1 MDAIIVFVV
10 IAFVA
15 TFLSMM
21 AGGISMVRG
30 GRFDMLHANEFMQG
44 RLVLHAIT
52 LGLLAIALFFWS

>member
-1 MDAIIVFVV
+1 MDAIIIFVV

-15 TFLSMM
+15 TFLTML

-30 GRFDMLHANEFMQG
+30 GQFDMLHANEFMQG
-44 RLVLHAIT
+44 RLVLHIVT